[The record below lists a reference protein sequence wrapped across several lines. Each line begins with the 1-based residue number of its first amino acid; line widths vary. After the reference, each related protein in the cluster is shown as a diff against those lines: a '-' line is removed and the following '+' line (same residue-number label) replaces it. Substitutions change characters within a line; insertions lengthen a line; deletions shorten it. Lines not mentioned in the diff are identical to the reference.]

1 MKTVLKIAKKALPSA
16 SVYFGIFCV
25 LMIAFTFLA
34 GKDQEKNFQA
44 TQMDILLEDR
54 DNSVLSDALMQYL
67 EKENKVSEDYD
78 KDLVSDLIFNGV
90 VDYVV
95 YIKEGFEERF
105 LAGEKGGIERQSI
118 RANVAF
124 LDEKIE
130 LFFRYVR
137 AELALGKTTK
147 EACAAVLLNCEKQA
161 ETVVTSGK
169 TEFLMAPG
177 YYFLTYLAYIIPA
190 ILIMILGP
198 IMYAFYK
205 KDVKMRTDCGKVSV
219 RKQNITIVGGIALV
233 ALMLWGLLMI
243 LGVAIYSSD
252 FTVAE
257 FLCGMLNSLLFL
269 LVSVAI
275 SVLIGV
281 LVRGDDALNGASNL
295 IGMGM
300 AFMCGVFVPS
310 EMLPDGV
317 NKFAEF
323 LPASW
328 YMKNVKLLFEEN
340 SIKKYM
346 GEFLGNCGII
356 LIFAVAVFCMF
367 LVVVKKYRLDG
378 FHRNS

>member
-16 SVYFGIFCV
+16 SVYFGIFCA

-44 TQMDILLEDR
+44 TQMDILAEDK
-54 DNSVLSDALMQYL
+54 DNSALSRALMQYL
-67 EKENKVSEDYD
+67 GKENKVSEEYD
-78 KDLVSDLIFNGV
+78 KELVSDLIFNGV
-90 VDYVV
+90 ADYVV
-95 YIKEGFEERF
+95 YIEDGFEEKF
-105 LAGEKGGIERQSI
+105 LAGETGGIERQSI

-137 AELALGKTTK
+137 AELALGKTTE
-147 EACAAVLLNCEKQA
+147 EACTAVLRNSENQA

-177 YYFLTYLAYIIPA
+177 YYFFTYLAYVIPV
-190 ILIMILGP
+190 ILIMVLGP

-205 KDVKMRTDCGKVSV
+205 KDVKMRTDCGMVSV

-233 ALMLWGLLMI
+233 ASLFWGLLMI
-243 LGVAIYSSD
+243 LGVTIYGRD
-252 FTVAE
+252 FTVFS
-257 FLCGMLNSLLFL
+257 FLCGMFNSFLFL
-269 LVSVAI
+269 LVSIAI
-275 SVLIGV
+275 AVIIGV

-300 AFMCGVFVPS
+300 AFVCGVFVPA
-310 EMLPDGV
+310 EFLPDGV

-328 YMKNVKLLFEEN
+328 YMKNVKLLFEEE
-340 SIKKYM
+340 SVTEHMKT
-346 GEFLGNCGII
+346 FLGNCGII
-356 LIFAVAVFCMF
+356 VIFAVAVFSVF
-367 LVVVKKYRLDG
+367 LVVVKKKKVA
-378 FHRNS
+378 